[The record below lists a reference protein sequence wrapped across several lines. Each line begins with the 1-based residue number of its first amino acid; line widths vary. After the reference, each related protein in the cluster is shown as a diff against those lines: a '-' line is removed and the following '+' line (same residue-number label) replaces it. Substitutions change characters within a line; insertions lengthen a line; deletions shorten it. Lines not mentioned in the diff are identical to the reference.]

1 MKELIFVIIGNGVA
15 GFNAAQSLIKGAPT
29 DSKILMFS
37 SEKYGYYLRPKLY
50 EFLRQDLKIE
60 DVISYSKE
68 YYSKL
73 GIELH
78 LEEEIIAISPKD
90 KIVISTVKQYSYDR
104 LLLANGAECYCPVVP
119 GINLLNSFSLR
130 SLDDAIAIR
139 TRMKTSKQAVI
150 IGGGLLGLEVASACA
165 ERGLNT
171 SVIEFFPYLL
181 PRQLDAEG
189 GKILQN
195 ILEKNQNITFYLGV
209 KVQEILGKD
218 HVEGIKL
225 LDGIIIPTDI
235 VMTCTG
241 ITPRIDIFKKIGMK
255 TNRGVIVNDFLE
267 TSIQDI
273 YAAGDIAEHRGKV
286 YGIIPPSIEQAK
298 VAAQNMMKPRSVK
311 YTGSKLSTSIKVTN
325 LLVTSIDYIGK
336 EEELKYSQRKFLI
349 PNEDIYCKI
358 FLDQDIIKSAII
370 IGTKNGIS
378 LLKGNIGSSYKSIE
392 EELNQLFSETK

>member
-1 MKELIFVIIGNGVA
+1 MKGLRFIIIGNGVA
-15 GFNAAQSLIKGAPT
+15 GFNAAQSLVKEAPS
-29 DSKILMFS
+29 DSKIILFS

-50 EFLRQDLKIE
+50 EFLRQDLKIK
-60 DVISYSKE
+60 DMISYSKE

-73 GIELH
+73 GVELH
-78 LEEEIIAISPKD
+78 LEEEIIAISPRD

-130 SLDDAIAIR
+130 SLDDAIAIS
-139 TRMKTSKQAVI
+139 TRMKWSKQAVI

-195 ILEKNQNITFYLGV
+195 ILEEKQKITFYLGV

-225 LDGIIIPTDI
+225 INGMVIPADII
-235 VMTCTG
+235 MTCTG
-241 ITPRIDIFKKIGMK
+241 IAPRIDLFKKVGIE

-267 TSIQDI
+267 TSIRDI

-298 VAAQNMMKPRSVK
+298 VAAQNMIKPRSVE

-336 EEELKYSQRKFLI
+336 EEELKYSQRKYI
-349 PNEDIYCKI
+349 VPNEGIYCKI

-378 LLKGNIGSSYKSIE
+378 LLKGNIGSSYKNIE
-392 EELNQLFSETK
+392 EELNQLFPGIK

>member
-1 MKELIFVIIGNGVA
+1 MKW
-15 GFNAAQSLIKGAPT
+15 
-29 DSKILMFS
+29 
-37 SEKYGYYLRPKLY
+37 
-50 EFLRQDLKIE
+50 
-60 DVISYSKE
+60 
-68 YYSKL
+68 
-73 GIELH
+73 
-78 LEEEIIAISPKD
+78 
-90 KIVISTVKQYSYDR
+90 
-104 LLLANGAECYCPVVP
+104 
-119 GINLLNSFSLR
+119 
-130 SLDDAIAIR
+130 
-139 TRMKTSKQAVI
+139 SKQAVI

-195 ILEKNQNITFYLGV
+195 ILEEKQKITFYLGV

-225 LDGIIIPTDI
+225 INGMVIPADII
-235 VMTCTG
+235 MTCTG
-241 ITPRIDIFKKIGMK
+241 IAPRIDLFKKVGIE

-267 TSIQDI
+267 TSIRDI

-298 VAAQNMMKPRSVK
+298 VAAQNMIKPRSVE

-336 EEELKYSQRKFLI
+336 EEELKYSQRKYI
-349 PNEDIYCKI
+349 VPNEGIYCKI

-378 LLKGNIGSSYKSIE
+378 LLKGNIGSSYKNIE
-392 EELNQLFSETK
+392 EELNQLFPGIK